1 MLETRG
7 VYILVISVR
16 ETRKVNVGSLGTLT
30 FKRGL
35 YVYVGSA
42 QNNLEKR
49 IKRHFKK
56 HKRVFWHIDYL
67 LSDEYADIINV
78 LFKESPRSEE
88 CQMARVLSSLYE
100 PVIGFGSSD
109 CKCPS
114 HLFRVNSQEDIK
126 TLLNLFGLNLFKREV
141 GELNES

>member
-16 ETRKVNVGSLGTLT
+16 ETRRVNVGSLGTLT

-49 IKRHFKK
+49 IERHFKR

-67 LSDEYADIINV
+67 LSDEYAEIINV
-78 LFKESPRSEE
+78 LFKESLKSEE
-88 CQMARVLSSLYE
+88 CRMARVLSSLYE
-100 PVIGFGSSD
+100 PVVGFGSSD

-114 HLFRVNSQEDIK
+114 HLFRINSKEDIK
-126 TLLNLFGLNLFKREV
+126 TLLNLFGLNLFKREA